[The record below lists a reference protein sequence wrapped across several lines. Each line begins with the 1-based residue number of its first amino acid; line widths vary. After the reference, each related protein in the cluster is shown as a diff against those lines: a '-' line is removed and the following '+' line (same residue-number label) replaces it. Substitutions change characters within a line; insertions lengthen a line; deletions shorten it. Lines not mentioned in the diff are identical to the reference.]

1 MNWFIKADDIV
12 LKSKGD
18 QPAENPQNN
27 NQQGQ
32 PKKIGGSVLTLI
44 SYLLYY
50 LLTSLGKSN
59 TIEMLLIVI

>member
-1 MNWFIKADDIV
+1 MANITSPGTDMNWFIKADDIV

-32 PKKIGGSVLTLI
+32 PKKIGGSVLTLFP
-44 SYLLYY
+44 
-50 LLTSLGKSN
+50 TSF
-59 TIEMLLIVI
+59 IIY

>member
-1 MNWFIKADDIV
+1 MNWFIKADDII

-32 PKKIGGSVLTLI
+32 PKKIGGSVWTLFP
-44 SYLLYY
+44 
-50 LLTSLGKSN
+50 TSF
-59 TIEMLLIVI
+59 IIY